1 MLTISQMITEKQA
14 LFFILVLVLF
24 SYNQKNR
31 IQYEVLTNKG
41 NFQ

>member
-1 MLTISQMITEKQA
+1 MVTISKKITEKA
-14 LFFILVLVLF
+14 FFILVLVLF